1 MPNSTNEI
9 HEATIKGNNIEMQ
22 PTSTG
27 QRRHMESMLAQN
39 AQIDEPLQKN
49 FGLVSLAGIG
59 LVAGNVWPALAG
71 SLAASI
77 FNGGPPGAIYEFI
90 IVSICYFAVGTVIA
104 ELSSSLPSS
113 AGVHLWASVLAGR
126 KHGRLVGYFAGY
138 WNCLA
143 WIFAAA
149 SVSSIASNL
158 CVEIYAYLH
167 PAHQIERWH
176 TLVGYLLLNWLACGL
191 VTTANKIVP
200 RLNVV
205 GLAVLLIGGFTT
217 IIVCAAMMDADAGA
231 AKNHFVWV
239 DWEADIGYPDGFVFV
254 AGMLNGAFAMGTP
267 DATVHLAEE
276 IPFPEINVPKA
287 IAAQY
292 ILGFI
297 SAFAY
302 LIAILYSIRDYNA
315 VSTASFPIAEIYSQA
330 TRRSDVGTTALLI
343 LMLVSTVLCTISLHV
358 TFGRT
363 LWTLARVNAT
373 PFAKSLGKISA
384 SRHMPV
390 AATVTG
396 TVLVSLFGIIYL
408 FSTSAFNSFVAS
420 FILMSS
426 SSYIAAA
433 VPYLL
438 QRLKGTFVPGPFF
451 IRGALGHVVHI
462 FACAYMVVW
471 FIIYCFPYSLPT
483 DAESMNYTSLIWGGT
498 TALAGLWWLF
508 DARRTCEWPMR
519 IESG

>member
-1 MPNSTNEI
+1 MPQSVIRTCNDTV
-9 HEATIKGNNIEMQ
+9 KGNNTEMRM
-22 PTSTG
+22 TSTG
-27 QRRHMESMLAQN
+27 HCEGVQSIPAQD
-39 AQIDEPLQKN
+39 AQSDQPLQKN
-49 FGLVSLAGIG
+49 FSLVSLAGIG
-59 LVAGNVWPALAG
+59 LVVGNVWPALAG

-77 FNGGPPGAIYEFI
+77 FNGGPPGAIYEFLT
-90 IVSICYFAVGTVIA
+90 VSLCYFSVGAVIA

-113 AGVHLWASVLAGR
+113 AGVHLWASVLAGP
-126 KHGRLVGYFAGY
+126 KYGRLVGYFAGY

-143 WIFAAA
+143 WIIAAA

-167 PAHQIERWH
+167 PTYQIERWH
-176 TLVGYLLLNWLACGL
+176 TLVGYLLLNWLACAL
-191 VTTANKIVP
+191 VTMANKVVP
-200 RLNVV
+200 RLNIV
-205 GLAVLLIGGFTT
+205 GLVVLLIGGLTT
-217 IIVCAAMMDADAGA
+217 IVVCAAMMDTDSGPT
-231 AKNHFVWV
+231 KNSSVWT

-276 IPFPEINVPKA
+276 IPFPELNVPKA

-292 ILGFI
+292 ILGFL

-302 LIAILYSIRDYNA
+302 LIAVLYSIRDYSA
-315 VSTASFPIAEIYSQA
+315 ILTASFPIAEIYSQA
-330 TRRSDVGTTALLI
+330 TRRSDIGTTALLI
-343 LMLVSTVLCTISLHV
+343 IMLMSTILCTISLHV

-373 PFAKSLGKISA
+373 PFAKTLGKVSA

-396 TVLVSLFGIIYL
+396 TVVVSLIGVIYL

-420 FILMSS
+420 FILLSS

-438 QRLKGTFVPGPFF
+438 QRWNGKFVPGPFF
-451 IRGALGHVVHI
+451 IRGALGYAVHI

-471 FIIYCFPYSLPT
+471 FVIYCFPYSLPT

-498 TALAGLWWLF
+498 TALTGLWWLL

-519 IESG
+519 IESC

>member
-1 MPNSTNEI
+1 MRL
-9 HEATIKGNNIEMQ
+9 
-22 PTSTG
+22 TSTG
-27 QRRHMESMLAQN
+27 QCGHMTPIPAQD
-39 AQIDEPLQKN
+39 AQTDQPIQKN
-49 FGLVSLAGIG
+49 FSLVSLAGIG
-59 LVAGNVWPALAG
+59 LVVGNVWPALAG

-77 FNGGPPGAIYEFI
+77 FNGGPPGAIYEFLA
-90 IVSICYFAVGTVIA
+90 VSLCYFSVGAVIA

-126 KHGRLVGYFAGY
+126 KYGRLVGYFAGY

-167 PAHQIERWH
+167 PTYQIERWH
-176 TLVGYLLLNWLACGL
+176 TLVGYLLLNWLACGF
-191 VTTANKIVP
+191 VTMANKAVP
-200 RLNVV
+200 RLNIV
-205 GLAVLLIGGFTT
+205 GLVVLLVGGSTT
-217 IIVCAAMMDADAGA
+217 MIVCAAMMDTDSGA
-231 AKNHFVWV
+231 TKNSSVWT

-276 IPFPEINVPKA
+276 IPFPEVNVPKA

-302 LIAILYSIRDYNA
+302 LIAVLYSIRDYSA
-315 VSTASFPIAEIYSQA
+315 ILTSSFPIAEIYSQA
-330 TRRSDVGTTALLI
+330 TRRSDIGTTALLI
-343 LMLVSTVLCTISLHV
+343 LMLMSTVLCTISLHV

-373 PFAKSLGKISA
+373 PFAKTLGKVSA

-390 AATVTG
+390 AATVAG
-396 TVLVSLFGIIYL
+396 TAVVSLIGVIYL
-408 FSTSAFNSFVAS
+408 VSTSAFNSFVAS
-420 FILMSS
+420 FILLSS

-433 VPYLL
+433 VPFLL
-438 QRLKGTFVPGPFF
+438 QRLNGKFVPGPFF
-451 IRGALGHVVHI
+451 IRGALGHAVHI
-462 FACAYMVVW
+462 FACAYMMVW
-471 FIIYCFPYSLPT
+471 FAIYCFPYSLPT
-483 DAESMNYTSLIWGGT
+483 DANSMNYTSLIWGGT

-508 DARRTCEWPMR
+508 NARKTCEWPMR